1 MGHDVDKWGASE
13 KASVL
18 IEALPYVQTFARKL
32 VVIKLGGSAMDTEEY
47 LSCGMDDVA
56 FLHAVGIRPV
66 IVHGGGPAISAE
78 MKRRGKEPVFSHGRR
93 VTDDE
98 TMEIVEDVL
107 VNTINRQ
114 IVDVLERHGCPARGL
129 NYSNSAVLHGTK
141 LAAIETGGDVV
152 DLGRVG
158 EVTSVN
164 VAEILECTWE
174 RVVPVMTPIS
184 VDEAGRTLN
193 VNADSAAAKVA
204 AELGAAKLVFVSDTH
219 GIYTDSQD
227 TASMASSLRE
237 KEVTRLIRDGV
248 IEGGML
254 PKVEGCLAAVR
265 SGVGKAHIIDGRIK
279 HSLLLEIFTD
289 EGIGTEILL

>member
-1 MGHDVDKWGASE
+1 MGHLVDKSGAIE
-13 KASVL
+13 KSSVL
-18 IEALPYVQTFARKL
+18 IEALPYIQAFARKL
-32 VVIKLGGSAMDTEEY
+32 VVIKLGGSAMNTAEY

-78 MKRRGKEPVFSHGRR
+78 MKRCGKEPVFSGGRR

-107 VNTINRQ
+107 VNTINRH
-114 IVDVLERHGCPARGL
+114 IVDELERHGCPARGL
-129 NYSNSAVLHGTK
+129 NHRNSAPLRGEK
-141 LAAIETGGDVV
+141 LAPVDTVDGTV

-174 RVVPVMTPIS
+174 HVVPVMTPIS
-184 VDEAGRTLN
+184 VDDAGRALN

-219 GIYTDSQD
+219 GIYTDPD
-227 TASMASSLRE
+227 NTASMASSLRE
-237 KEVTRLIRDGV
+237 QEVERLIKDGV

>member
-1 MGHDVDKWGASE
+1 MDHAIDKVDAIE
-13 KASVL
+13 KSSVL
-18 IEALPYVQTFARKL
+18 IEALPYIQAFTRKL
-32 VVIKLGGSAMDTEEY
+32 VVVKLGGSAMDSTEY

-56 FLHAVGIRPV
+56 FLHAVGMRPV

-98 TMEIVEDVL
+98 TMEIVQDVL
-107 VNTINRQ
+107 VNTINRR
-114 IVDVLERHGCPARGL
+114 IVEILERHNCPARGL
-129 NYSNSAVLHGTK
+129 NYDNSAPLRGIK
-141 LAAIETGGDVV
+141 LEALQTDSGAV

-174 RVVPVMTPIS
+174 RVVPVLTPIS
-184 VDEAGRTLN
+184 LDQTGRTLN

-219 GIYTDSQD
+219 GIYTNPRN
-227 TASMASSLRE
+227 TESMASSLRE
-237 KEVTRLIRDGV
+237 DEVARLIRDGV
-248 IEGGML
+248 IAGGML

-265 SGVGKAHIIDGRIK
+265 AGVGKAHIIDGRIK